1 MGTSYFLP
9 AAIGI
14 GMNLLFC
21 VSSAKAEITE
31 KDVLVLGRIAAL
43 VQDIPKGTIKVGV
56 VEDDAD
62 SSADADAFIKLVGE
76 GKVVGNAT
84 LVASRVK
91 PGDIAASG
99 VSVILI
105 PASVDDAN
113 LDVIFNLASQH
124 KLTTISTSDN
134 CLNRQKCALSIK
146 TNPAVDIKLS
156 QSAAKATGVS
166 FGSNLRMMI
175 KEMP

>member
-1 MGTSYFLP
+1 MKYFLP
-9 AAIGI
+9 VAIGM
-14 GMNLLFC
+14 GMNLLTGA
-21 VSSAKAEITE
+21 SSAMAEITE

-43 VQDIPKGTIKVGV
+43 VQGMPKGTIKVSV
-56 VEDDAD
+56 VADDAG
-62 SSADADAFIKLVGE
+62 SSADADVFINLVGE
-76 GKVVGNAT
+76 GKVVGDVT

-91 PGDIAASG
+91 PGNIATSG
-99 VSVILI
+99 ASVILI

-113 LDVIFNLASQH
+113 LDVIFDLASQH

-146 TNPAVDIKLS
+146 TSPAVDIRLS